1 VNILILGAGAIGCL
15 VGGKL
20 AQSGHAV
27 TLVGRERLVD
37 AIQARGL
44 QMRIGETTQIIHNLR
59 PVGSIHAA
67 FWHAAQEKIPYDV
80 AILTVK
86 SYDTAAVLTEI
97 ASAIE
102 ANRQSLPVL
111 LTLQNGVGNEEAIA
125 ARFGADRVI
134 AGTITAPVEVPEAG
148 VIHVT
153 KPKFV
158 IGLARWQGFT
168 EESLLAQ
175 VEQALVESGI
185 RVTRYANARSMKWT
199 KLLMNMIG
207 NATSAILGQPPGVT
221 LADRRVVDLE
231 IDALRE
237 ALAVMQAARVRPVDV
252 ERYPLG
258 RLAPLIRYAPKWI
271 LRPALRRIVGG
282 ARGGKMPSLYL
293 DLEKGKRANEV
304 DWLNGAVVR
313 LGQAVGTATPINQW
327 LNQTVQH
334 LAQHPEERP
343 QWLGHSEK
351 LVAQRPAMTKQ
362 NAD

>member
-1 VNILILGAGAIGCL
+1 MNILILGAGAIGCL

-27 TLVGRERLVD
+27 TLVGRERFVT
-37 AIQARGL
+37 AIHAHGL
-44 QMRIGETTQIIHNLR
+44 QMRIGETTEIVRDLR
-59 PVGSIHAA
+59 AVDSIHAA
-67 FWHAAQEKIPYDV
+67 FWHAAEEKIPYDV

-86 SYDTAAVLTEI
+86 SYDTATALTEI
-97 ASAIE
+97 ASAVE
-102 ANRQSLPVL
+102 ANRQPLPAIL
-111 LTLQNGVGNEEAIA
+111 SLQNGVGNEEAIA

-134 AGTITAPVEVPEAG
+134 AGAITAPVEVPEAG
-148 VIHVT
+148 MIHVA

-158 IGLARWQGFT
+158 VGLARWEGLSDG
-168 EESLLAQ
+168 SLLAR
-175 VEQALVESGI
+175 VEAALSESGI
-185 RVTRYANARSMKWT
+185 RVTRYADARSMKWT

-221 LADRRVVDLE
+221 FADQRVADLE
-231 IDALRE
+231 VDALRE
-237 ALAVMQAARVRPVDV
+237 ALSVMRAAGIHPVDM
-252 ERYPLG
+252 EKYPLG
-258 RLAPLIRYAPKWI
+258 RLAPLIQYAPKAI

-313 LGQAVGTATPINQW
+313 MGQAVGIATPTNQW

-334 LAQHPEERP
+334 LAQHPEERA
-343 QWLGHSEK
+343 QWQGNTNKLGFSIWHG
-351 LVAQRPAMTKQ
+351 R
-362 NAD
+362 

>member
-27 TLVGRERLVD
+27 TLVGRERFVA

-44 QMRIGETTQIIHNLR
+44 QMRIGETTQVIHNLR
-59 PVGSIHAA
+59 PVDSIHAA
-67 FWHAAQEKIPYDV
+67 FWHAAEEQISYDV

-86 SYDTAAVLTEI
+86 SYDTVAVLTEI
-97 ASAIE
+97 ASGVE
-102 ANRQSLPVL
+102 ANRQPLPVL

-125 ARFGADRVI
+125 ARFGADKVI

-148 VIHVT
+148 VIHVA

-158 IGLARWQGFT
+158 VGLARWPGFT
-168 EESLLAQ
+168 NDSLLAQ
-175 VEQALVESGI
+175 IGASLSESGI
-185 RVTRYANARSMKWT
+185 RVTRYDDAHSMKWT

-221 LADRRVVDLE
+221 FADQGVADLE

-237 ALAVMQAARVRPVDV
+237 ALTVMRVAGIRPVDV
-252 ERYPLG
+252 EKYPLG

-313 LGQAVGTATPINQW
+313 LGQAVGMATPINQW

-334 LAQHPEERP
+334 LAQHPEERS
-343 QWLGHSEK
+343 QWHGNLAK
-351 LVAQRPAMTKQ
+351 LMTQGPAVLK
-362 NAD
+362 

>member
-27 TLVGRERLVD
+27 TLVGRERLVT

-44 QMRIGETTQIIHNLR
+44 QMRMGETTEIIHNLR
-59 PVGSIHAA
+59 PVDSIHAA
-67 FWHAAQEKIPYDV
+67 FWHAAEEKISYDL

-86 SYDTAAVLTEI
+86 SYDTVAILTEI

-102 ANRQSLPVL
+102 ANRQPLPAIL
-111 LTLQNGVGNEEAIA
+111 SLQNGVGNEEAIA
-125 ARFGADRVI
+125 ARFGADKVI

-148 VIHVT
+148 VIHVA

-158 IGLARWQGFT
+158 VGLARWEGFGD
-168 EESLLAQ
+168 ESLFGR
-175 VEQALVESGI
+175 VETSLNESGI
-185 RVTRYANARSMKWT
+185 RVTRYADARSMKWT

-221 LADRRVVDLE
+221 FADQGVADLE

-237 ALAVMQAARVRPVDV
+237 ALAVMRAAGIHPVDV
-252 ERYPLG
+252 EKYPLG
-258 RLAPLIRYAPKWI
+258 RLAPLIRYAPKPI

-313 LGQAVGTATPINQW
+313 LGQAEGVETPVNQW

-334 LAQHPEERP
+334 LAHHPQERS
-343 QWLGHSEK
+343 QWHGNPAK
-351 LVAQRPAMTKQ
+351 LMTQ
-362 NAD
+362 GQP

>member
-1 VNILILGAGAIGCL
+1 MNILILGAGAIGCL

-27 TLVGRERLVD
+27 TLVGRERFVA

-44 QMRIGETTQIIHNLR
+44 QMRMGETTQTIHNLR
-59 PVGSIHAA
+59 PVDSIHAA
-67 FWHAAQEKIPYDV
+67 FWHAAEEKIPYDV

-86 SYDTAAVLTEI
+86 SYDTAAALTEI

-102 ANRQSLPVL
+102 ANRQPLPTIL
-111 LTLQNGVGNEEAIA
+111 SLQNGVGNEEAIA
-125 ARFGADRVI
+125 ARFGADKVI
-134 AGTITAPVEVPEAG
+134 AGAITAPVEVPEAG
-148 VIHVT
+148 VIHVA

-158 IGLARWQGFT
+158 VGLARWEGFSDG
-168 EESLLAQ
+168 SLLAQ
-175 VEQALVESGI
+175 VEAALTESSI
-185 RVTRYANARSMKWT
+185 SVAHYADARSMKWT

-221 LADRRVVDLE
+221 FADAGVADLE

-237 ALAVMQAARVRPVDV
+237 ALAAMHAAGIRPVDV
-252 ERYPLG
+252 EKYPLG
-258 RLAPLIRYAPKWI
+258 ILALLLQYAPKWL
-271 LRPALRRIVGG
+271 LRPALRRIVVG

-313 LGQAVGTATPINQW
+313 LGQAVGVATPVNQR
-327 LNQTVQH
+327 LNRTVQH
-334 LAQHPEERP
+334 LAHHPQERSHWYGNHAKLLTQGQH
-343 QWLGHSEK
+343 
-351 LVAQRPAMTKQ
+351 
-362 NAD
+362 